1 MLGKENYMASKNVF
15 MLVLENDSEQR
26 ISQLLSKISIDLD
39 DIQIQVATNAEA
51 GLTLLQKTSVTL
63 ILLGLPFSGTVGDG
77 LNLLVRLRQLKPD
90 VPIVVLVNQEAM
102 GLGLQALEFG
112 AFAYYFEQ
120 HLSGSVLR
128 RLINKTVNQH
138 ANLQAASRLSEPDV
152 ILFNSLP
159 ACVAVLDEVG
169 LVTAVNPEWQQLSR
183 TSTEPLIIGTRPGS
197 NFNQLCQQIERPE
210 IMAAVQK
217 VLDGQQV
224 GQGIEFSWREGVRLV
239 WWKLY
244 VTALRWPHGGAI
256 VTVQDVTDG
265 VADQIRLSA
274 CEVEISELKN
284 NVISLVHELRT
295 PLTAI
300 RLYLNLLKT
309 ADDSKKAHYL
319 TILDQETV
327 HLEQYVDDLLT
338 LAHLEQTDEPLFKP
352 VNFGDLVEQVV
363 VEQRPVATAKGLT
376 LALDKTQDALFVQG
390 QSRLLS
396 RIITNL
402 VANAVRYTITG
413 GVDVSVS
420 LDEMTNRIVLRVA
433 DSGIGIAPEVLPH
446 IFEPFFRS
454 PRAQNLIQRGSGLGL
469 DIVKRILTLHGGNIE
484 VTSEINNG
492 SVFIIFL
499 PAYQEPIEG

>member
-1 MLGKENYMASKNVF
+1 MASKNVF

-26 ISQLLSKISIDLD
+26 ISQLLSKISTDLD
-39 DIQIQVATNAEA
+39 DIQIQIATNAET
-51 GLTLLQKTSVTL
+51 GLTILQKTSVTL

-77 LNLLVRLRQLKPD
+77 LNLLIQLRQLKPD

-120 HLSGSVLR
+120 HLSSSVLQ
-128 RLINKTVNQH
+128 RLINKAVNQH
-138 ANLQAASRLSEPDV
+138 TNLQAASRLSEPDV

-169 LVTAVNPEWQQLSR
+169 LVTAVNPEWQRLSHK
-183 TSTEPLIIGTRPGS
+183 TTEPLILGTRPGR
-197 NFNQLCQQIERPE
+197 NFYQLCQQIERPE

-217 VLDGQQV
+217 VLDDHQV
-224 GQGIEFSWREGVRLV
+224 GQGIEFSWREGARLV

-256 VTVQDVTDG
+256 LSIQDVTDG
-265 VADQIRLSA
+265 VANQIRLSA

-300 RLYLNLLKT
+300 RLYLNLLKS

-319 TILDQETV
+319 TVLSQETV

-338 LAHLEQTDEPLFKP
+338 LAQLEQTDEPLFKP

-363 VEQRPVATAKGLT
+363 TEQRSVATAKGLT
-376 LALDKTQDALFVQG
+376 LSLDKSQDALIVQG

-413 GVDVSVS
+413 GVNVLVSR
-420 LDEMTNRIVLRVA
+420 DETAGRVVLRVA

-454 PRAQNLIQRGSGLGL
+454 PRAQSLIQRGSGLGL
-469 DIVKRILTLHGGNIE
+469 DIVKRILTMHGGNIE
-484 VTSEINNG
+484 VTSEINKG
-492 SVFIIFL
+492 SVFFVFL
-499 PAYQEPIEG
+499 PAYQEPFEG